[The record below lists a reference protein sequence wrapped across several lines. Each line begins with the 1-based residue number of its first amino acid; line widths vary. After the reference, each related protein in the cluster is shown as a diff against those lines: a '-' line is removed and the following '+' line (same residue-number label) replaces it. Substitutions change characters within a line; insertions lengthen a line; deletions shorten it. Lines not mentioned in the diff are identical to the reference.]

1 MPRRPFRSLLAPALL
16 AAAPALAAGQDFPPP
31 APAAGDFPADAPAG
45 VPSPDRGPAP
55 RVFDGDLDPY
65 AEAADPRAFD
75 APTPLPAVPRD
86 GDLRGLDETP
96 QFGRAEVPGPP
107 RPGVDAL
114 PGTPFFADTPYGAR
128 PVPGVPGSPSFGLPH
143 RPEQTNRYGIW
154 YRPKSF
160 HAPNRAVYRPSPF
173 RPRGFGNLFDRPCV
187 PDRMDYAR
195 YTVRDLPSRYGPAYY
210 PHFRENTEC
219 LIRPTRAYDRGPH
232 AENSTGGCR
241 LGGDCYEAGCY
252 EHAAGECGCRKC
264 RGGGRRPFAET
275 LTPVSATACGCPE
288 CADGR

>member
-1 MPRRPFRSLLAPALL
+1 MPRRPLL
-16 AAAPALAAGQDFPPP
+16 AAALLVAAPVLASAQTGPARD
-31 APAAGDFPADAPAG
+31 
-45 VPSPDRGPAP
+45 DRGPAP
-55 RVFDGDLDPY
+55 RTFDGDLN
-65 AEAADPRAFD
+65 PRAQLRDGEAFD
-75 APTPLPAVPRD
+75 APTPLPAAGVDTGID
-86 GDLRGLDETP
+86 GFEEAP
-96 QFGRAEVPGPP
+96 QFGRADIPGPP

-128 PVPGVPGSPSFGLPH
+128 PVPGIPGSPSFGLPH
-143 RPEQTNRYGIW
+143 RPEQTNRYGVW

-195 YTVRDLPSRYGPAYY
+195 YTVRDLPSRYGPEYY

-232 AENSTGGCR
+232 AEEATGGCN
-241 LGGDCYEAGCY
+241 LGGAACYERGCPD
-252 EHAAGECGCRKC
+252 AADCDCPKC
-264 RGGGRRPFAET
+264 RRGGCRPFAET
-275 LTPVSATACGCPE
+275 LTPVSATACGRPE
-288 CADGR
+288 CAAGR